1 MYWNKHIQVAKHWKS
16 KNGIRTFLFA
26 LFFFNVLPQLWDTYF
41 SYLIYNLKTNIAGMI
56 KLKNYVFIY
65 FLHFLQGNCH
75 VVKKFQSFTKYD
87 QDLKSSW
94 VRSLLRAH
102 VSHYRGPAWNYEFFF
117 FFCFHSEDSWVTNCK
132 MVTQCLGINIL
143 NLSTLFDL
151 FFFFNY
157 RYEKSSEY
165 KLSPFREAGIQKW
178 TFTFMEKKNPNICA
192 RLPDKI

>member
-1 MYWNKHIQVAKHWKS
+1 MLS
-16 KNGIRTFLFA
+16 KNFNLSQNMIRTLKAREFDPYC
-26 LFFFNVLPQLWDTYF
+26 VPTYR
-41 SYLIYNLKTNIAGMI
+41 IIEVQHGIMN
-56 KLKNYVFIY
+56 
-65 FLHFLQGNCH
+65 
-75 VVKKFQSFTKYD
+75 
-87 QDLKSSW
+87 
-94 VRSLLRAH
+94 
-102 VSHYRGPAWNYEFFF
+102 FFF

-178 TFTFMEKKNPNICA
+178 TFTFMEKKNPQTSVHGYQIKYNFQ
-192 RLPDKI
+192 RLGFLFIYFFSKLSTKITKRKKKFNSTPQLTLRNYNP